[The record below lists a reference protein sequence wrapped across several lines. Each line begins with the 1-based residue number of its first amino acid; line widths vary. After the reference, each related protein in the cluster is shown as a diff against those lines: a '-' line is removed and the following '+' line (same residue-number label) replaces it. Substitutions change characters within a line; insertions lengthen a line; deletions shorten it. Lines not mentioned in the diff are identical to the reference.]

1 MKKLLILAAAIIT
14 HAAAASAQW
23 TTENLKGDDLTG
35 SKPDIYHLYT
45 DSIHGYTFAYW
56 ESSNEQYI
64 ISSGKQVF
72 DVVAGYNKY
81 AGHYCGIEVTVG
93 IYTNDEKLIEKFKMW
108 LDVDAGGGTANY
120 ARTRNA
126 GKMLNPVGQAK
137 KVKKI
142 LKHLTSSDGY
152 VRIVANLYGGSPFDL
167 TIPHL

>member
-1 MKKLLILAAAIIT
+1 MAGMLLA
-14 HAAAASAQW
+14 
-23 TTENLKGDDLTG
+23 
-35 SKPDIYHLYT
+35 
-45 DSIHGYTFAYW
+45 
-56 ESSNEQYI
+56 
-64 ISSGKQVF
+64 
-72 DVVAGYNKY
+72 
-81 AGHYCGIEVTVG
+81 
-93 IYTNDEKLIEKFKMW
+93 NDEKLIEKFKMW

-152 VRIVANLYGGSPFDL
+152 VRIVADLYGGTSLDL